1 MSCWATTTRPS
12 SDPTAIPPTDICR
25 CRAGKC
31 AGRTCGAALKTSP
44 RVEARR
50 LPPANNCWNTPSRC
64 LPGGIESV
72 TAPCNAPASK
82 STSAICGPRSIC
94 NCGVVNNSPTPRR
107 RPLAAISSPSS
118 RRCGPSHASQAS
130 SPPTTTPSEPCAM
143 GSCGATPVSALT
155 ARMAA
160 VSSNACSPS
169 VTPCANSSAMSSTIS
184 PRPVRRS
191 FTTSRPL
198 RSFRKPT
205 PSLGR
210 PARHTSTPLS
220 AWGLNAYQR
229 RARGT
234 TREVQGIAWRAQT
247 RLCYRYRYLIARGKP
262 SAKVCTAIAREL
274 SGFIWAIACE
284 IMGPDRKLAIA

>member
-94 NCGVVNNSPTPRR
+94 NCGVVATTRR
-107 RPLAAISSPSS
+107 RQDGGHLRQSH
-118 RRCGPSHASQAS
+118 RRRAGVVDLRTQA
-130 SPPTTTPSEPCAM
+130 
-143 GSCGATPVSALT
+143 
-155 ARMAA
+155 
-160 VSSNACSPS
+160 
-169 VTPCANSSAMSSTIS
+169 
-184 PRPVRRS
+184 RR
-191 FTTSRPL
+191 R
-198 RSFRKPT
+198 
-205 PSLGR
+205 
-210 PARHTSTPLS
+210 AHQ
-220 AWGLNAYQR
+220 QR
-229 RARGT
+229 R
-234 TREVQGIAWRAQT
+234 RASP
-247 RLCYRYRYLIARGKP
+247 AP
-262 SAKVCTAIAREL
+262 
-274 SGFIWAIACE
+274 W
-284 IMGPDRKLAIA
+284 GPVAPHQFRHSQPEWQPFRRTHAHRP